1 MRSAAILA
9 VAFCMAGTSGTSAQA
24 LAPSRDVD
32 DGGGSEQ
39 IVKYRIPDNAYFSS
53 ADPGH
58 YPTVPYVDPPFPYYY
73 KLRIISPTNNE
84 ILFTDVSEGVAGE
97 PQWSVNTTENDPD
110 NDGLPI
116 GEATSLE
123 ADENGNLLYFVGEQT
138 DNSDFGPG
146 DYRFPILT
154 YGDQSYDFSQISKP
168 NVIGKRD
175 QYTKIGIQTVKDRAP
190 ITMINLFGR
199 LLTLILTTIVCMEA

>member
-1 MRSAAILA
+1 MEKRVLRSAAILA

-97 PQWSVNTTENDPD
+97 PQWSVNTTERPRRWKPMKMATC
-110 NDGLPI
+110 PI
-116 GEATSLE
+116 SWASRPTTATS
-123 ADENGNLLYFVGEQT
+123 APATT
-138 DNSDFGPG
+138 DSP
-146 DYRFPILT
+146 Y
-154 YGDQSYDFSQISKP
+154 
-168 NVIGKRD
+168 
-175 QYTKIGIQTVKDRAP
+175 
-190 ITMINLFGR
+190 
-199 LLTLILTTIVCMEA
+199 